1 MLFLKA
7 SLLVTKYNGQTIWN
21 KTKMSLVFTAN
32 SKPEAATAG
41 YVGQEMQL
49 LFHYFLNYSFLFVLQ
64 NCPIFGSRF
73 KYLIIY
79 IHIYIYTYIYIYIYE
94 LRWPTQY
101 FPHDCTIV
109 KPKKTNYFFPPLN
122 SALFYNLPLI
132 QDTHLRQTP
141 KMVFGAEIFKYSL

>member
-49 LFHYFLNYSFLFVLQ
+49 LFHYFLNYSFLFVLL

-79 IHIYIYTYIYIYIYE
+79 TYIYMNWDDQLNTSLMIA
-94 LRWPTQY
+94 LLSNQKRPP
-101 FPHDCTIV
+101 F
-109 KPKKTNYFFPPLN
+109 FFPPWN